1 MLDVVESIRFLELI
15 SMIEARIGG
24 ALGNRKL
31 FGITQAGEVFEL
43 MNGETFSLHKTCAW
57 CSQPWDIHVGWERG
71 PLQVEQSARMAR
83 FLFEMYDVNGNGM
96 IEHLE
101 LLRLHRDLHLDELD
115 CSEQLIERFV
125 DVELARLAR
134 LPGGHG
140 DDEGGVSLP
149 HFVQYFGEMV
159 PWMRGQLLAETQ

>member
-1 MLDVVESIRFLELI
+1 M
-15 SMIEARIGG
+15 ARPFRCTRH
-24 ALGNRKL
+24 AR
-31 FGITQAGEVFEL
+31 
-43 MNGETFSLHKTCAW
+43 W

-83 FLFEMYDVNGNGM
+83 FLFDMYDVNGNGR

-101 LLRLHRDLHLDELD
+101 LLRLHRDLRLDELD

-140 DDEGGVSLP
+140 DDEGGLSLP
-149 HFVQYFGEMV
+149 HFVQYFGENGRWCHGCEDSCLPRPTSATSNV
-159 PWMRGQLLAETQ
+159 G